1 MEIKGIIKQ
10 VAREGKAVLLSDD
23 RWYSHFSASTGF
35 QVGDAVKITYTDKV
49 KGDVTYH
56 NWTLIEPSDAEVEVV
71 KPGSVPEKAVQN
83 GTRNTTMYVSYAKD
97 IFCAIFQAQPYGK
110 SVLVSEWTIEDY
122 MKKSIEL
129 VKQAKE
135 AFE

>member
-35 QVGDAVKITYTDKV
+35 QVGDSVKITYNDKV
-49 KGDVTYH
+49 KGDQTYH

-71 KPGSVPEKAVQN
+71 KPYGKENYQVEKEAVKVKTNGS
-83 GTRNTTMYVSYAKD
+83 MYASYAKD
-97 IFCAIFQAQPYGK
+97 IFCACISQECPVDEVKNVMQR
-110 SVLVSEWTIEDY
+110 
-122 MKKSIEL
+122 SIDL

>member
-35 QVGDAVKITYTDKV
+35 QVGDSVKITYNDKV
-49 KGDVTYH
+49 KGDQTYH
-56 NWTLIEPSDAEVEVV
+56 NWTLIEPSDEPAEVERPYGKENYQVERQAT
-71 KPGSVPEKAVQN
+71 KNNDVQV
-83 GTRNTTMYVSYAKD
+83 GVYTSYAKD
-97 IFCAIFQAQPYGK
+97 IFCACISQECPVDEVKNVMQR
-110 SVLVSEWTIEDY
+110 
-122 MKKSIEL
+122 SIDL